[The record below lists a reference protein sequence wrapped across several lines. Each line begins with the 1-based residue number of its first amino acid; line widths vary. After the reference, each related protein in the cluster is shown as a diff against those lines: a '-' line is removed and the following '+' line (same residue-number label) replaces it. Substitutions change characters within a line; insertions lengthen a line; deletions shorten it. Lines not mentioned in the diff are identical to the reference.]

1 MSRAFG
7 GKKNPNICGP
17 RELLP
22 PDQSCSSLPSLTGV
36 RSSNTL
42 IFAPTYNER
51 ATIETLLDAVLGLA
65 ERCDTLIVDDNSTD
79 GTLQVLRCR
88 AASEPRL
95 HIIVRPAKL
104 GIGSAHK
111 LAWSYARAQAYARIV
126 TLDADL
132 SHDPND
138 VPRLLAAL
146 DQGADVVLGS
156 RFIPGGRLD
165 YRPGRMMLSRSA
177 NGAARLLLRL
187 PITEYTTSLRA
198 ARLDRVPPGL
208 VETIPNDGYA
218 FFLSCVAGFAR
229 QRLNIREIPIYF
241 RDRHDG
247 VSKISRS
254 EIIRAIGNLI
264 RLAVVR

>member
-7 GKKNPNICGP
+7 GKNNHNFCGL
-17 RELLP
+17 RELP
-22 PDQSCSSLPSLTGV
+22 SPEQSWSSLPSLPGV
-36 RSSNTL
+36 RSSDTL

-51 ATIETLLDAVLGLA
+51 ATIEPLLDAVLGLA
-65 ERCDTLIVDDNSTD
+65 ERYDALIIDDSSVD

-95 HIIVRPAKL
+95 RLVVRPAKL

-111 LAWSYARAQAYARIV
+111 LAWSYARAQGYARIV

-156 RFIPGGRLD
+156 RFIPGGGID
-165 YRPGRMMLSRSA
+165 YRPGRMILSRGA
-177 NGAARLLLRL
+177 NAAARLLLRL
-187 PITEYTTSLRA
+187 PIAEYTTSLRA
-198 ARLDRVPPGL
+198 ARLDRVPPG
-208 VETIPNDGYA
+208 
-218 FFLSCVAGFAR
+218 
-229 QRLNIREIPIYF
+229 
-241 RDRHDG
+241 
-247 VSKISRS
+247 
-254 EIIRAIGNLI
+254 
-264 RLAVVR
+264 